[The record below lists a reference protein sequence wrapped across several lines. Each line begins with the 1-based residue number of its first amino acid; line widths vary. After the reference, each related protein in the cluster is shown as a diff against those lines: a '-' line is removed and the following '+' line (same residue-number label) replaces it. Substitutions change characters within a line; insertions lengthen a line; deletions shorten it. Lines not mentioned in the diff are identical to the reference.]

1 MSESVGYIYIGIFAC
16 RLPEELAKMH
26 SNRDLNEN
34 VVKALPFFSSHFLLL
49 ILLTFFGKLRAY
61 DVQLLCS
68 GARCTVDASRES
80 VGRTKKKPWRNGH
93 CVNSIELAFARR

>member
-34 VVKALPFFSSHFLLL
+34 VVKALPFFFFSFSSSYSSHIFRQ
-49 ILLTFFGKLRAY
+49 IA
-61 DVQLLCS
+61 
-68 GARCTVDASRES
+68 
-80 VGRTKKKPWRNGH
+80 GR
-93 CVNSIELAFARR
+93 